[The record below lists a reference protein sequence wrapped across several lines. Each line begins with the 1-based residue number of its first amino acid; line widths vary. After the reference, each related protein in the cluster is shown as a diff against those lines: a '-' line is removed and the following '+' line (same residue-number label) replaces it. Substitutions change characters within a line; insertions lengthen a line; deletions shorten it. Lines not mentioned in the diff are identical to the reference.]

1 MAFVS
6 WETFVKD
13 RVLHVTYFCR
23 QIPLEL
29 DDLGTIYEGYVPNRI
44 GVNLPMKVLK
54 DLMPKNRLC
63 IHDADYII
71 CYPSWDRNYTMRH
84 ELLHAKFYMDD
95 TYRKRIQR
103 EWEELSKVDRE
114 KISKKLFS
122 LGYKEEVHCDEWQA
136 YQKVIP

>member
-1 MAFVS
+1 
-6 WETFVKD
+6 
-13 RVLHVTYFCR
+13 
-23 QIPLEL
+23 
-29 DDLGTIYEGYVPNRI
+29 
-44 GVNLPMKVLK
+44 
-54 DLMPKNRLC
+54 
-63 IHDADYII
+63 
-71 CYPSWDRNYTMRH
+71 
-84 ELLHAKFYMDD
+84 MDD